1 MEIII
6 NMPPAK
12 TMNYSINNFFARNH
26 NIELFCAVVMA
37 TLLLFTQILQS
48 VKKNIQKNSVKN
60 DVN

>member
-48 VKKNIQKNSVKN
+48 VKKKYSKK
-60 DVN
+60 